1 MPKFAVVIPAAGSSS
16 RMTGFQKKKPFL
28 DLKGRPVW
36 VRTVEHFM
44 GRTDVCQ
51 VVLVV
56 APDDLAWFR
65 ESYRP
70 NLAFMDVQL
79 TAGGACRAESVRNG
93 LQVLTP
99 DAEYV
104 AVHDAARPL
113 LTTAWIDSVFS
124 AAIQHKAAIPGLRIT
139 STIKRVN
146 ASGMITETVDRTGL
160 VQAQTPQVFERS
172 TLERSFAICK
182 RLADVTDEASLVEAT
197 GHPVH
202 VVDGW
207 PMNIKLTTAEDLRLA
222 ELYLNA
228 LPRPSLPGMLHPF
241 GDDLFR

>member
-1 MPKFAVVIPAAGSSS
+1 MPKFSVVIPAAGSSS

-28 DLKGRPVW
+28 DLRGRPVW
-36 VRTVEHFM
+36 VRTAEHFM
-44 GRTDVCQ
+44 GRSDVCQ
-51 VVLVV
+51 VILVV
-56 APDDLAWFR
+56 APDDLNWFR
-65 ESYRP
+65 ETYRP
-70 NLAFMDVQL
+70 NLAFMDVLL
-79 TAGGACRAESVRNG
+79 TAGGSCRAESVRNG
-93 LQVLTP
+93 LQVLSA
-99 DAEYV
+99 DAEYI

-113 LTTAWIDSVFS
+113 LTPAWIDSVF
-124 AAIQHKAAIPGLRIT
+124 AAAVRHQAAIPGLRIT

-146 ASGMITETVDRTGL
+146 ASGVISETVDRTGL

-172 TLERSFAICK
+172 VLERSFALCR
-182 RLADVTDEASLVEAT
+182 RLADVTDEASLVEAA

-228 LPRPSLPGMLHPF
+228 LPRPSLPSALHPF

>member
-1 MPKFAVVIPAAGSSS
+1 MPKFSVVIPAAGSSS

-28 DLKGRPVW
+28 DLRGRPVW
-36 VRTVEHFM
+36 VRTAEHFM
-44 GRTDVCQ
+44 GRSDVCQ
-51 VVLVV
+51 VILVV
-56 APDDLAWFR
+56 APADLAWFR
-65 ESYRP
+65 ETYRP

-79 TAGGACRAESVRNG
+79 TAGGSCRAESVRNG
-93 LQVLTP
+93 LQVLSD
-99 DAEYV
+99 DAEYI

-113 LTTAWIDSVFS
+113 LTPAWIDSVF
-124 AAIQHKAAIPGLRIT
+124 AAAVRHQAAIPGLRIT

-146 ASGMITETVDRTGL
+146 ASGVITETVDRAGL

-172 TLERSFAICK
+172 VLERSFALC
-182 RLADVTDEASLVEAT
+182 RQLADVTDEASLVEAA
-197 GHPVH
+197 GYPVH

-222 ELYLNA
+222 ELFLNA
-228 LPRPSLPGMLHPF
+228 LPRPSLPGALHPF

>member
-1 MPKFAVVIPAAGSSS
+1 MGKFAIVIPAAGSSS

-36 VRTVEHFM
+36 VRTAEHFL
-44 GRTDVCQ
+44 GRSDVTQ

-56 APDDLAWFR
+56 APDDLIWFR
-65 ESYRP
+65 ETYRP

-79 TAGGACRAESVRNG
+79 TAGGSCRAESVRNG
-93 LQVLTP
+93 IQMVAP
-99 DAEYV
+99 EAEYI

-113 LTTAWIDSVFS
+113 LTPAWIDSVFA
-124 AAIQHKAAIPGLRIT
+124 AAIRHKAAIPGLRLT

-146 ASGMITETVDRTGL
+146 SSGLITETVDRTGL
-160 VQAQTPQVFERS
+160 VQAQTPQVFERGV
-172 TLERSFAICK
+172 LERAFAICRK
-182 RLADVTDEASLVEAT
+182 LSEVTDEASMVEAA

-207 PMNIKLTTAEDLRLA
+207 PMNIKLTTAEDVRLA

-228 LPRPSLPGMLHPF
+228 LPRPALPGALHPF
-241 GDDLFR
+241 ADDLFR

>member
-1 MPKFAVVIPAAGSSS
+1 MAKFAVVIPAAGSSS

-36 VRTVEHFM
+36 VRTAEHFLS
-44 GRTDVCQ
+44 RSDVCQ
-51 VVLVV
+51 LVLVV
-56 APDDLAWFR
+56 APDDISWFR
-65 ESYRP
+65 ETYRP
-70 NLAFMDVQL
+70 NLAFMDLQL
-79 TAGGACRAESVRNG
+79 TAGGSCRAESVRNG
-93 LQVLTP
+93 LQTVSP
-99 DAEYV
+99 EAEYI

-113 LTTAWIDSVFS
+113 LTPAWIDSVFA
-124 AAIQHKAAIPGLRIT
+124 AAIRHKAAIPGLRLT

-146 ASGMITETVDRTGL
+146 SSGFITETVDRTGL
-160 VQAQTPQVFERS
+160 VQAQTPQVFERGV
-172 TLERSFAICK
+172 LERAFAICRK
-182 RLADVTDEASLVEAT
+182 LADATDEASMVEAA

-228 LPRPSLPGMLHPF
+228 LPRPSLPGALHPF

>member
-1 MPKFAVVIPAAGSSS
+1 MPKFSVIIPAAGSSS

-28 DLKGRPVW
+28 DLRGRPVW
-36 VRTVEHFM
+36 VRTAEHFM
-44 GRTDVCQ
+44 GRSDVCQ
-51 VVLVV
+51 VILVV
-56 APDDLAWFR
+56 APDDLTWFR
-65 ESYRP
+65 ETYRP
-70 NLAFMDVQL
+70 NLAFMDVHL
-79 TAGGACRAESVRNG
+79 TAGGSCRAESVRNG
-93 LQVLTP
+93 LQVLSA
-99 DAEYV
+99 DAEYI

-113 LTTAWIDSVFS
+113 LTPAWIDSVF
-124 AAIQHKAAIPGLRIT
+124 AAAVRHQAAIPGLRIT

-146 ASGMITETVDRTGL
+146 ASGIISETVDRTGL

-172 TLERSFAICK
+172 VLERSFALCR
-182 RLADVTDEASLVEAT
+182 RLADVTDEASLVEAA

-228 LPRPSLPGMLHPF
+228 LPRPSLPGALHPF

>member
-1 MPKFAVVIPAAGSSS
+1 MPKFSVIIPAAGSSS

-28 DLKGRPVW
+28 DLRGRPVW
-36 VRTVEHFM
+36 VRTAEHFM
-44 GRTDVCQ
+44 GRSDVCQ
-51 VVLVV
+51 VILVV
-56 APDDLAWFR
+56 APDDLTWFR
-65 ESYRP
+65 ETYRP

-79 TAGGACRAESVRNG
+79 TAGGSCRAESVRNG
-93 LQVLTP
+93 LQVLSA
-99 DAEYV
+99 DAEYIV
-104 AVHDAARPL
+104 VHDAARPL
-113 LTTAWIDSVFS
+113 LTPAWIDSVF
-124 AAIQHKAAIPGLRIT
+124 AAAVRHQAAIPGLRIT

-146 ASGMITETVDRTGL
+146 ASGIISETVDRTGL

-172 TLERSFAICK
+172 VLERSFALCR
-182 RLADVTDEASLVEAT
+182 RLADVTDEASLVEAA

-228 LPRPSLPGMLHPF
+228 LPRPSLPGALHPF

>member
-1 MPKFAVVIPAAGSSS
+1 MPKFSVIIPAAGSSS

-28 DLKGRPVW
+28 DLRGRPVW
-36 VRTVEHFM
+36 VRTAEHFM
-44 GRTDVCQ
+44 GRSDVCQ
-51 VVLVV
+51 VILVV
-56 APDDLAWFR
+56 APDDLTWFR
-65 ESYRP
+65 ETYRP

-79 TAGGACRAESVRNG
+79 TAGGSCRAESVRNG
-93 LQVLTP
+93 LQVLSA
-99 DAEYV
+99 DAEYI

-113 LTTAWIDSVFS
+113 LTPAWIDSVF
-124 AAIQHKAAIPGLRIT
+124 AAAVRYQAAIPGLRIT

-146 ASGMITETVDRTGL
+146 ASGIISETVDRTGL

-172 TLERSFAICK
+172 VLERSFALCR
-182 RLADVTDEASLVEAT
+182 RLADVTDEASLVEAA

-228 LPRPSLPGMLHPF
+228 LPRPSLPGALHPF